1 VIDGCRSMSRSC
13 SLLQLTTN
21 AGQMCVVMS
30 QDWKQKP
37 AVNRDQSPSV
47 PAELL
52 SVNNGGCLCDSG
64 AEFLRN
70 TQRFCT
76 SYCRR
81 FRHQFLSVCWDA
93 RRWLVV
99 DSLTSPTH
107 AGSLSCSCRGL
118 DQRSSST
125 TSCASRQDSRTPATL
140 LGDREFSSFGIESE
154 FPAAFVGRVVMP

>member
-1 VIDGCRSMSRSC
+1 MRV
-13 SLLQLTTN
+13 
-21 AGQMCVVMS
+21 AMS

-52 SVNNGGCLCDSG
+52 SVNNLCCLGFSG

-81 FRHQFLSVCWDA
+81 FRHQFRHQFLSVCWDA

-154 FPAAFVGRVVMP
+154 FPAAFVGGVVMP